1 MLRRGKFSGALFI
14 LSDIITDVLNERNL
28 NEEF

>member
-1 MLRRGKFSGALFI
+1 MLRRGNFSGALFI
-14 LSDIITDVLNERNL
+14 QPDMLTDVLNERNL